1 MRNKINKLFFR
12 KKETWEKNLL
22 VLWFGTFMTGIGFSL
37 VMPFLPLYIDT
48 LGEFSKRQLNLYSG
62 LTYSAMFIVMAFVSP
77 LWGKLADRKGRKLM
91 LLRAAFGM
99 SIVIALMGFVSNV
112 YQLILLRLLQGVFSG
127 YVSNSNALIAT
138 ETPKKNSG
146 KALGILITGNIT
158 GTLFGPLVGGVIA
171 SLFGYRPTF
180 IITGIILFLVFLL
193 SLFFVHE
200 DFEPVKKADVQNSMQ
215 VFSQLKNKRII
226 IGMLVATLIIQL
238 GNFSISPIISLYVRE
253 LMKNSGPITIA
264 SGIVA
269 SLPGLATLIA
279 APRFGELGDKI
290 GTARILKIGMLFATC
305 VFIPMSLVTNVWQF
319 GFLRLL
325 IGVSDAALIPAVQT
339 LLAKNTPPNATGRI
353 FSYNQSFQALGNVMG
368 PLLGSTI
375 SGYWSYNA
383 VFFSTAVIIFT
394 GFIWVVFAT
403 KKHN

>member
-1 MRNKINKLFFR
+1 M
-12 KKETWEKNLL
+12 
-22 VLWFGTFMTGIGFSL
+22 
-37 VMPFLPLYIDT
+37 
-48 LGEFSKRQLNLYSG
+48 
-62 LTYSAMFIVMAFVSP
+62 
-77 LWGKLADRKGRKLM
+77 
-91 LLRAAFGM
+91 
-99 SIVIALMGFVSNV
+99 
-112 YQLILLRLLQGVFSG
+112 
-127 YVSNSNALIAT
+127 
-138 ETPKKNSG
+138 
-146 KALGILITGNIT
+146 
-158 GTLFGPLVGGVIA
+158 
-171 SLFGYRPTF
+171 
-180 IITGIILFLVFLL
+180 
-193 SLFFVHE
+193 
-200 DFEPVKKADVQNSMQ
+200 KKADVQNSMQ

-339 LLAKNTPPNATGRI
+339 LLAKNTLQMQLVEFLVTINP
-353 FSYNQSFQALGNVMG
+353 SK
-368 PLLGSTI
+368 LL
-375 SGYWSYNA
+375 A
-383 VFFSTAVIIFT
+383 ML
-394 GFIWVVFAT
+394 WV
-403 KKHN
+403 HC

>member
-12 KKETWEKNLL
+12 RKETWEKNLL